1 MSDLSH
7 LSEGI
12 FSLNQDL
19 IMTSNHHSQPAT
31 GEAARKKSGTAG
43 DFKHLYNRQEKI
55 KVDPAKP
62 EVRQTI
68 EDLKARLRELLV
80 IRFLS

>member
-7 LSEGI
+7 LSEEI
-12 FSLNQDL
+12 FSFNQDL
-19 IMTSNHHSQPAT
+19 MMTSNHDGQPAT
-31 GEAARKKSGTAG
+31 GEAARKISGTAG
-43 DFKHLYNRQEKI
+43 DLNNPYSRQEKI
-55 KVDPAKP
+55 KADPAKTK
-62 EVRQTI
+62 VRPTS

>member
-7 LSEGI
+7 LSEAI
-12 FSLNQDL
+12 CSFNQDL
-19 IMTSNHHSQPAT
+19 MMTSKHDGQPAT
-31 GEAARKKSGTAG
+31 EAVTRKISDTAG
-43 DFKHLYNRQEKI
+43 DFNNPYSRQEKI
-55 KVDPAKP
+55 NADPAET
-62 EVRQTI
+62 EVRQTT